1 MRVWKYA
8 FVQAKIQGMF
18 AKTFLGERLRQVLRL
33 RRVSEIFSVLF
44 PGEPMELPERETLAL
59 IERRIITRN
68 IDTVLKTLSYID
80 DPPRVLVQMLRRYEY
95 RSVKSL
101 IRRAAS
107 KERPA
112 DRWWDIGPYR
122 TVEYDPERPLESLL
136 ADTPFE
142 WIIAALGQEPLYR
155 IESRLDRQYYEEL
168 LSAIDALPNDERRP
182 LEELV
187 SFEILLQNL
196 VWTLRL
202 MVYFRKSREEA
213 EELLVPGPDGQDLQ
227 AILAPFEF
235 SRDSVQDWSSWK
247 YSWLIRNQLSDDFRN
262 VNPAEAEH
270 TAIRLLFRRCRK
282 LFHAHPFTV
291 VPVYCFLML
300 KNFEAEFLQSAI
312 EGIRI
317 SASESELEDLLG
329 GM

>member
-1 MRVWKYA
+1 
-8 FVQAKIQGMF
+8 
-18 AKTFLGERLRQVLRL
+18 
-33 RRVSEIFSVLF
+33 
-44 PGEPMELPERETLAL
+44 
-59 IERRIITRN
+59 
-68 IDTVLKTLSYID
+68 
-80 DPPRVLVQMLRRYEY
+80 
-95 RSVKSL
+95 
-101 IRRAAS
+101 
-107 KERPA
+107 RPA

-227 AILAPFEF
+227 AI
-235 SRDSVQDWSSWK
+235 
-247 YSWLIRNQLSDDFRN
+247 
-262 VNPAEAEH
+262 
-270 TAIRLLFRRCRK
+270 
-282 LFHAHPFTV
+282 
-291 VPVYCFLML
+291 
-300 KNFEAEFLQSAI
+300 
-312 EGIRI
+312 
-317 SASESELEDLLG
+317 
-329 GM
+329 